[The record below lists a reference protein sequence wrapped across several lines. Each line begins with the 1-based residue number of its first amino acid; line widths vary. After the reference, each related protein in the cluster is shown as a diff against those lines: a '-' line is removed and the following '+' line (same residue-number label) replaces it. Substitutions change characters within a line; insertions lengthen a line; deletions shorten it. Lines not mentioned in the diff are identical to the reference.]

1 MKSRDRK
8 GAAPPAIERG
18 RGLGDMT
25 MRRRHLLVG
34 LGLCLLTLAAYS
46 NSFGAGFAM
55 DNRGLILQ
63 DARVHAA
70 TAENLDLIFG
80 HTYWWPYGESGLFR
94 PFTTLSYLFNYAILG
109 NGDHPAG
116 YHWINFLMHAANV
129 LLVYALGL
137 RLAGWRPAAWTAAL
151 WAVHPVLTESVTN
164 MVGRADLLAG
174 MAGLGGW
181 LLHRKSAESAG
192 WRRWAY
198 LGALSA
204 TTAIGVF
211 SKESAVTVLPVI
223 VLYEAI
229 WWKERR
235 QALGLVR
242 GSIAMLIPI
251 QAMLY
256 QRAAVLWS
264 STATTFPFYDNP
276 IVGAGW
282 VTGRLTALKVMGKY
296 VALLFWPARLSCD
309 YSWAQIPLAGG
320 SAADWLA
327 WMALA
332 AALAAGVLLW
342 RGNRLALYLAG
353 AAVLVFLP
361 TSNLLFPIGTIMA
374 ERFLYLPAIAFA
386 AGVVAAVGAAG
397 KRVGDARLAPALLG
411 LIVVACAAR
420 TWARNLDWQDDLAVG
435 KAAVE
440 ASPGSFKSHKLL
452 AYALHEAEDPRGW
465 QAKAPAPLSNIDRVI
480 EEAEKGL
487 VPLSALPDSRSNAD
501 SYRRTGGYYAER
513 GESLRQ
519 SGAAGSDAAGSDAAY
534 RRALELLL
542 RSRAIATAQTK
553 GAGDLARFADLAL
566 RISEVKRRLG
576 DGGQALEAAVVGR
589 RMEPGNTEIHH
600 QTVAIL
606 LDQGRGDEAAAAL
619 MEGVLVTTD
628 SGLRNELLRLY
639 QGGLDRLGCATMPVQ
654 GNTALNPACD
664 IVHRH
669 LCAASAG
676 TIRLRLETGRPDLAE
691 TMKQTALKEFNCTAE
706 ELEAGGKQ

>member
-174 MAGLGGW
+174 MAVLGGW
-181 LLHRKSAESAG
+181 LLYRKSAESSG

-204 TTAIGVF
+204 TTAVGVF

-296 VALLFWPARLSCD
+296 VALLAWPARLSCD

-342 RGNRLALYLAG
+342 RGNRTALYLAG

-452 AYALHEAEDPRGW
+452 AYALHEADPGR
-465 QAKAPAPLSNIDRVI
+465 ANIDRVI

-566 RISEVKRRLG
+566 RISEVQRRLG
-576 DGGQALEAAVVGR
+576 DGGQALEAAVEGR

-600 QTVAIL
+600 QIAAIL

-639 QGGLDRLGCATMPVQ
+639 QSGLDRLGCATMPVP

-676 TIRLRLETGRPDLAE
+676 TIRLWLETGRPDLAE

>member
-94 PFTTLSYLFNYAILG
+94 PFTTLSYLLNYAILG
-109 NGDHPAG
+109 NGEHPAG
-116 YHWINFLMHAANV
+116 YHWINFLLHAANV

-174 MAGLGGW
+174 MAVLGGW
-181 LLHRKSAESAG
+181 LLYQKSAESSG

-282 VTGRLTALKVMGKY
+282 VTGRLTALKVIGKY

-332 AALAAGVLLW
+332 AALAAGVRLW

-374 ERFLYLPAIAFA
+374 ERFLYLPAIAVA

-420 TWARNLDWQDDLAVG
+420 TWGRDLDWQGDLAVG
-435 KAAVE
+435 EGGGE

-452 AYALHEAEDPRGW
+452 AYALHEADPGRT
-465 QAKAPAPLSNIDRVI
+465 NIDRVI

-501 SYRRTGGYYAER
+501 SYRRTGG
-513 GESLRQ
+513 
-519 SGAAGSDAAGSDAAY
+519 
-534 RRALELLL
+534 
-542 RSRAIATAQTK
+542 
-553 GAGDLARFADLAL
+553 
-566 RISEVKRRLG
+566 
-576 DGGQALEAAVVGR
+576 
-589 RMEPGNTEIHH
+589 
-600 QTVAIL
+600 
-606 LDQGRGDEAAAAL
+606 
-619 MEGVLVTTD
+619 
-628 SGLRNELLRLY
+628 
-639 QGGLDRLGCATMPVQ
+639 
-654 GNTALNPACD
+654 
-664 IVHRH
+664 
-669 LCAASAG
+669 
-676 TIRLRLETGRPDLAE
+676 
-691 TMKQTALKEFNCTAE
+691 
-706 ELEAGGKQ
+706 

>member
-25 MRRRHLLVG
+25 VRRRHLLVA
-34 LGLCLLTLAAYS
+34 LGLCLLTLVAYS

-174 MAGLGGW
+174 MAVLGGW
-181 LLHRKSAESAG
+181 LLYRKSAESSG

-452 AYALHEAEDPRGW
+452 AYALHEADPGH
-465 QAKAPAPLSNIDRVI
+465 ANIDRVI

-566 RISEVKRRLG
+566 RISEVQRRLG
-576 DGGQALEAAVVGR
+576 DGGQALEAAVEGR

-600 QTVAIL
+600 QIAAIL
-606 LDQGRGDEAAAAL
+606 LDQGRADEAAAAL

-676 TIRLRLETGRPDLAE
+676 TIRLWLETGRPDLAE

>member
-8 GAAPPAIERG
+8 GAAPPAIESA

-25 MRRRHLLVG
+25 MRRRHLLVA

-94 PFTTLSYLFNYAILG
+94 PLTTLSYLFNYAILG

-116 YHWINFLMHAANV
+116 YHWINFLLHAANV

-174 MAGLGGW
+174 MAVLGGW
-181 LLHRKSAESAG
+181 LLYRKSTESSG

-320 SAADWLA
+320 SAAAWLA

-452 AYALHEAEDPRGW
+452 AYALHEADPGR
-465 QAKAPAPLSNIDRVI
+465 ANIDRVI

-566 RISEVKRRLG
+566 RISEVQRRLG
-576 DGGQALEAAVVGR
+576 DGGQALEAAVEGR

-600 QTVAIL
+600 QIAAIL
-606 LDQGRGDEAAAAL
+606 LDQGRADEAAAAL